1 MEMEGF
7 KENPSEIHSFSHLC
21 SAINVLNSFP
31 VMNVIS
37 PMKKRKFHE
46 EQLGLPPPKHRC
58 WARVFPSD
66 ESVSMFDGNLEI
78 KNMQKQTLNRKI
90 DGASLDDR
98 SEPES
103 GGGSNS
109 FARDS
114 GYATSV
120 YGDSKVGPVY
130 AQTCQYDRP
139 STSSGKGI
147 SHSVDEL
154 KYVNGDH
161 QPMHPHD
168 KIQEFQNLEEHIQEF
183 GNRMDYIFAEYGDD
197 CIEECMDTGCED
209 LIYPNGL
216 KPNTYVLSSGRW
228 SVNQEGQSAGS
239 SRKPTIDQEFE
250 QYFSSLML

>member
-1 MEMEGF
+1 MEGF
-7 KENPSEIHSFSHLC
+7 KENPSEIHSF
-21 SAINVLNSFP
+21 P
-31 VMNVIS
+31 VINVIS

-46 EQLGLPPPKHRC
+46 EQLGLPTPKHRC

-66 ESVSMFDGNLEI
+66 ESVSTFDGNLEI

-90 DGASLDDR
+90 DGASMDDR

-109 FARDS
+109 FAGDS
-114 GYATSV
+114 GYATLV

-139 STSSGKGI
+139 STSSGNGI
-147 SHSVDEL
+147 SHSADEL
-154 KYVNGDH
+154 KY
-161 QPMHPHD
+161 
-168 KIQEFQNLEEHIQEF
+168 EF
-183 GNRMDYIFAEYGDD
+183 GKRMDYIFAEYGDD
-197 CIEECMDTGCED
+197 CIEQCMETGCED

-228 SVNQEGQSAGS
+228 SVDQGISEGQSAGS

>member
-7 KENPSEIHSFSHLC
+7 KENPSEIH
-21 SAINVLNSFP
+21 SFP

-78 KNMQKQTLNRKI
+78 KNMQKQILNRKI
-90 DGASLDDR
+90 DGASLDD
-98 SEPES
+98 
-103 GGGSNS
+103 SNS

-147 SHSVDEL
+147 SHSADEL

-250 QYFSSLML
+250 QYFSLLML

>member
-7 KENPSEIHSFSHLC
+7 KENPSEIH
-21 SAINVLNSFP
+21 SFP

-78 KNMQKQTLNRKI
+78 KNMQKQILNRKI
-90 DGASLDDR
+90 DGASLDD
-98 SEPES
+98 
-103 GGGSNS
+103 SNS

-147 SHSVDEL
+147 SHSADEL

-228 SVNQEGQSAGS
+228 SVNQGNSEGQSAGS

-250 QYFSSLML
+250 QYFSLLML